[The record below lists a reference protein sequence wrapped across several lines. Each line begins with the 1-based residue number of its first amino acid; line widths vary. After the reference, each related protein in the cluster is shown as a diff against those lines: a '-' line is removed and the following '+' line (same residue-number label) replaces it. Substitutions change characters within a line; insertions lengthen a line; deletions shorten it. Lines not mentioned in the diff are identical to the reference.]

1 LSEGRLSGGACYIHG
16 TGAAEQRRLSRLN
29 DLLNAGSLRELAPR
43 AGERVLD
50 VGCGQGQLARA
61 ISRATGV
68 QVVGVERDA
77 AQAARARALASEAG
91 EGGLLDVRLGDAAEL
106 PLAAAEVGAFDVAHA
121 RFVLEHVRDPLAVV
135 RAMVRAV
142 RPGGRVVLSDDDHDL
157 LRLHPEPPGLRP
169 AWEALVRAYDR
180 NGSDPFV
187 GRRLPSLL
195 HAAGAAPRRIT
206 WVFFGACA
214 GEPDFPGFVENL
226 AQNLLGARDL
236 VAATGLEAGAV
247 DAAAEALD
255 AFGRRPDA
263 AIWYAMAWAEGVRTP
278 GARSR

>member
-1 LSEGRLSGGACYIHG
+1 LSDGAGYIHG
-16 TGAAEQRRLSRLN
+16 SGAEEQRRLSRLN

-43 AGERVLD
+43 PGERVLD

-61 ISRATGV
+61 IARATGV
-68 QVVGVERDA
+68 RVVGVERDP
-77 AQAARARALASEAG
+77 AQAARAGTLAAEAG
-91 EGGLLDVRLGDAAEL
+91 EGELLDVRVGDGADP
-106 PLAAAEVGAFDVAHA
+106 PLAPSERGRFDVAHA
-121 RFVLEHVRDPLAVV
+121 RFLLEHVQDPLAVV
-135 RAMVRAV
+135 RAMVQAV
-142 RPGGRVVLSDDDHDL
+142 RPGGRVVLADDDHDL

-169 AWEALVRAYDR
+169 VWEAFVRTYDR
-180 NGSDPFV
+180 NRTDPYV

-226 AQNLLGARDL
+226 VQNLLGASDL
-236 VAATGLEAGAV
+236 VAGTGLV
-247 DAAAEALD
+247 DASAVAAAAGALD

-263 AIWYAMAWAEGVRTP
+263 AIWYAMAWAEGVRA
-278 GARSR
+278 G